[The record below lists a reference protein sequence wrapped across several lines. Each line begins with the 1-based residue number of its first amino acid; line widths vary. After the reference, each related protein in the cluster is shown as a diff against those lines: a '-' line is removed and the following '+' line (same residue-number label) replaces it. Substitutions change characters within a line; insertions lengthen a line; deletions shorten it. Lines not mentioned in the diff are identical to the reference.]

1 MLVFSVVAYSQ
12 EAAKKQS
19 IHVDELNERP
29 VIGKLGVPLG
39 TVTEIKAQ
47 IVAGDELRMKEY
59 QGIYLLK
66 VTHVAGVKLNKP
78 PLLRF
83 SVSVPVRA
91 FVGVSVASDHFGLY
105 EMKNGKK
112 AGSLDSEQIRE
123 LEKGYVGKTVRLVVY
138 ESGSFH
144 GQPDKLPKDYPT
156 PADTG
161 FHFSTSL
168 DVVGEKK

>member
-1 MLVFSVVAYSQ
+1 MLVFSVVAYPQ
-12 EAAKKQS
+12 EAAKKQP

-47 IVAGDELRMKEY
+47 IVAGDELRMKAY

-83 SVSVPVRA
+83 SVSP
-91 FVGVSVASDHFGLY
+91 FVDVSVASDHFDLY

-112 AGSLDSEQIRE
+112 AGSLESEQIKE
-123 LEKGYVGKTVRLVVY
+123 LEKGYVGKTVRLVVCEY
-138 ESGSFH
+138 GSFH

-156 PADTG
+156 LPDVG